1 MGWRTI
7 GISPNCRGGYF
18 NPVSSCW
25 NSISSISLAP
35 HESLQILV
43 DKLSAVLPISEA
55 LSLNPVKVPHI
66 LKIKRLLTF
75 PLSVQSELN

>member
-1 MGWRTI
+1 MSQCLGLADHWDF
-7 GISPNCRGGYF
+7 SQLLWGYF

-25 NSISSISLAP
+25 NRISSISLAP

-66 LKIKRLLTF
+66 LKIKFL
-75 PLSVQSELN
+75 